1 MDRTPRTKKKADSD
15 SVVEYKRNS
24 DLLTAE
30 TLQDIRR
37 IVETADPKPTP
48 LEIYEATERVV
59 SKSIKD

>member
-1 MDRTPRTKKKADSD
+1 MDKTPQTKKKADEK
-15 SVVEYKRNS
+15 VVAYKRNS
-24 DLLTAE
+24 DLLMAE
-30 TLQDIRR
+30 TLHDIRR